1 MPHYVEKSGNNQHQM
16 KANNSLDTDGEFFSS
31 EKLFLNFCMSI
42 SFNVQILESNNENM
56 LWQKLFFLGGNKNYS
71 IFGLEKSIKHFD
83 INFPY
88 DS

>member
-16 KANNSLDTDGEFFSS
+16 KANNSLDTDREFISS

-56 LWQKLFFLGGNKNYS
+56 LWQKLFFFGGKQKLLYFW
-71 IFGLEKSIKHFD
+71 FGKKHKTF
-83 INFPY
+83 
-88 DS
+88 